1 MKRILCYG
9 DSNTFGY
16 KPDRSGR
23 FNENIRWTGL
33 LSKSLKDD
41 FIIIEDG
48 LCGRTTALDDPFCA
62 GRNGLKSIENSVKS
76 NSPINLL
83 IIMLGTNDLK
93 HIYGMTAKKIA
104 ENCGSIIDKAL
115 DSCENSDSM
124 RVLLISPILLGE
136 DILSLNT
143 TYNTQSVSAS
153 HSLAKE
159 FEALSK
165 EKNCYFLAAEN
176 YAKASAA
183 DCEHMTA
190 SEHKKLAI
198 AIEEKIRE
206 IFLKK

>member
-33 LSKSLKDD
+33 LSKSLKED

-48 LCGRTTALDDPFCA
+48 LCGRTTALDDPFCE
-62 GRNGLKSIENSVKS
+62 GRNGLKSIKS
-76 NSPINLL
+76 SIKNNSPIDLL

-93 HIYGMTAKKIA
+93 HIYKMTAKKIA
-104 ENCGSIIDKAL
+104 ENCGRVIDKAF
-115 DSCENSDSM
+115 DYCENPDSM
-124 RVLLISPILLGE
+124 RILLISPILLGE
-136 DILSLNT
+136 NILALNT

-153 HSLAKE
+153 HSLVNELK
-159 FEALSK
+159 ALAK
-165 EKNCYFLAAEN
+165 EKNCYFLSAEN
-176 YAKASAA
+176 YAKASEV
-183 DCEHMTA
+183 DCEHMAA
-190 SEHKKLAI
+190 SEHKKLAT

-206 IFLKK
+206 IFAI